1 MDEADLVRAIEGNAA
16 ELLMAMGAA
25 GGGRQRDEG
34 GVRWTIGGS
43 PLDYHNAVVEAEL
56 DAGTADAVIAESLQ
70 LLKERELPGCWHV
83 GPSMRPTDLGE
94 RLVKAGFSFG
104 GSEPG
109 MALDLAKLDSDGSAM
124 PAGLVVERIGVDDL
138 DTWAGTLAKG
148 FGVPAARVSTSETF
162 GDVLGAALRARGP
175 FLIEF
180 SI

>member
-148 FGVPAARVSTSETF
+148 FGEGEKEAN
-162 GDVLGAALRARGP
+162 
-175 FLIEF
+175 
-180 SI
+180 